1 MSERNED
8 LYETRTNLLSC
19 DNMVDYFWR
28 KSDHNS
34 YPFKPNQS
42 VDIVTKEVDSDRL
55 LGKEIFDQ
63 YEMDEKDKKNSMLK
77 GSNEYNFDICEF
89 ETLSLDKIVVSR
101 GYVALVYKPDRKW
114 YSLFLIENPF
124 VDGKSLR
131 LLMRVKQ
138 KVSLFGSFENEMIT
152 FY

>member
-34 YPFKPNQS
+34 YPFKPNQA

-114 YSLFLIENPF
+114 YSLFLI
-124 VDGKSLR
+124 
-131 LLMRVKQ
+131 
-138 KVSLFGSFENEMIT
+138 
-152 FY
+152 

>member
-1 MSERNED
+1 MADRNED

-28 KSDHNS
+28 RTDHNS
-34 YPFKPNQS
+34 FPFKPNQA
-42 VDIVTKEVDSDRL
+42 VDVTTEEMQTDRQF
-55 LGKEIFDQ
+55 GKDIQTAWEID
-63 YEMDEKDKKNSMLK
+63 DKDLKNSGLK
-77 GSNEYNFDICEF
+77 NKEEYNFDVVKF
-89 ETLSLDKIVVSR
+89 TTLDLAKNKVTD

-114 YSLFLIENPF
+114 YSLFLIEETGSF
-124 VDGKSLR
+124 KKKLR

-138 KVSLFGSFENEMIT
+138 KVSLFGSFQNEMVT